1 MLYII
6 DTYAWVE
13 YFLGSVKGE
22 VLKKLFEDEKHRF
35 FTVECCL
42 AEIKAWALQN
52 NKDFDVLFKIV
63 RSNSSI
69 LPLTEHNWIDAASAR
84 FEQRK
89 ERKNFGMI
97 DAILLVKQ
105 KEYSCMIVTGDKHF
119 KGLNETIFLE

>member
-13 YFLGSVKGE
+13 YFLGSQKGE
-22 VLKKLFEDEKHRF
+22 VLRKLFSLEKHRF

-52 NKDFDVLFKIV
+52 NKDFDMLFKIL
-63 RSNSSI
+63 RSNSTI
-69 LPLTEHNWIDAASAR
+69 LPLAEHNWIHAAEMR

-89 ERKNFGMI
+89 ERKDFGMI

-105 KEYSCMIVTGDKHF
+105 KEYHCIIITGDKHF
-119 KGLNETIFLE
+119 KGLKDILFLE